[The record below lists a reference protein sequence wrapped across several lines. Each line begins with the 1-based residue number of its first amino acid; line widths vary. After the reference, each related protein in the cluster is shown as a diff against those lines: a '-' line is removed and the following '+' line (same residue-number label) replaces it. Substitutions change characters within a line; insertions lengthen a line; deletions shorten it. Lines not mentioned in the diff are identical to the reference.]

1 VRPAEDLLV
10 WVDPETGERFGTRI
24 TGGHCKAQWK
34 ADWALRWHAL
44 GVDYE
49 MSGKDLIDSV
59 RLSSGV
65 CRVLGSPPPVALTYE
80 HFLDEEGGK
89 ISKSKG
95 NGLTIEEWLRY
106 GPPESLSQFMYNQP
120 GRAKRLHFDVIPRAI
135 DEFLQNLDR
144 LRAAPAPDNP
154 AWHILG
160 GPTNDPGSPVSFI
173 MLMNLAS
180 VINADTPDM
189 LWGFLHRYAP
199 EVTPEAYPLLARLVE
214 HAVAYYRDRV
224 APTKR
229 HRAATPE
236 EAAGLT
242 ALAAALR
249 DRAADLGA
257 MPPEDRARAIQD
269 LVYDAG
275 RRAPFLT
282 EGKDGKAGVAK
293 GWFDALYQVLL
304 GQPEGPRFGGFVALY
319 GIAATISLIETALA
333 RDSVAA

>member
-1 VRPAEDLLV
+1 
-10 WVDPETGERFGTRI
+10 
-24 TGGHCKAQWK
+24 
-34 ADWALRWHAL
+34 
-44 GVDYE
+44 
-49 MSGKDLIDSV
+49 
-59 RLSSGV
+59 
-65 CRVLGSPPPVALTYE
+65 
-80 HFLDEEGGK
+80 
-89 ISKSKG
+89 
-95 NGLTIEEWLRY
+95 
-106 GPPESLSQFMYNQP
+106 
-120 GRAKRLHFDVIPRAI
+120 
-135 DEFLQNLDR
+135 
-144 LRAAPAPDNP
+144 
-154 AWHILG
+154 
-160 GPTNDPGSPVSFI
+160 

-189 LWGFLHRYAP
+189 LWGFLRRYAP
-199 EVTPEAYPLLARLVE
+199 DATPEAHPLLARLVE

-249 DRAADLGA
+249 DRAADLEA

-275 RRAPFLT
+275 RRPPFLT

-319 GIAATISLIETALA
+319 GIAATISLIETSLA